1 MTMGDEL
8 LLLALTPG
16 RRRTR
21 VRAPERLRH
30 ALRAA
35 ELAELAL
42 LGRVVVGERRIEVLG
57 GGRLGVPRLDN
68 LLALLAAAQ
77 PPPSPRDWLRAAP
90 RSLTA
95 EYLSRA
101 HDQKTVRVRR
111 HRDRV
116 GGTSYDIDSLDVGRR
131 GALVARLA
139 AAVRAASAG
148 GAEAGSQVG
157 GEYAYDVTLAVLAH
171 AAGLGPALHPG
182 LRGLAARRRM
192 AALTAP
198 GEAVAEEASLAYDEE
213 LAARVEL
220 GIDGLSRGFQRQLSR
235 IYSDMTT
242 GGHGLGHDMSAGA
255 WSDDLSG
262 GGHHGGGHHG
272 GAGADGW

>member
-1 MTMGDEL
+1 MGDEL

-16 RRRTR
+16 RRRIR
-21 VRAPERLRH
+21 VRSPERLRY

-42 LGRVVVGERRIEVLG
+42 LGRVVVGERRIEVLDR
-57 GGRLGVPRLDN
+57 GRLGVPRLDN
-68 LLALLAAAQ
+68 LLAGLAAAQ
-77 PPPSPRDWLRAAP
+77 PPPAPRGWLRAAP

-101 HDQKTVRVRR
+101 HDQKTARVRR
-111 HRDRV
+111 RRDRT
-116 GGTSYDIDSLDVGRR
+116 GGSSYDIDSLDVERR
-131 GALVARLA
+131 TALAARLA

-148 GAEAGSQVG
+148 GAEAGE
-157 GEYAYDVTLAVLAH
+157 EYAYDVTLAVLAH

-198 GEAVAEEASLAYDEE
+198 GDAVAGEAALAYDEE
-213 LAARVEL
+213 LAARAEL

-235 IYSDMTT
+235 IYSDVTT
-242 GGHGLGHDMSAGA
+242 GGHGLGHDMSAGG
-255 WSDDLSG
+255 WSDDLSA

-272 GAGADGW
+272 GGGGDGGW

>member
-1 MTMGDEL
+1 MGDEL

-21 VRAPERLRH
+21 VRAPERLRY

-42 LGRVVVGERRIEVLG
+42 LGRVVVGERRIEVLD

-77 PPPSPRDWLRAAP
+77 PPPSPRGWLRAAP
-90 RSLTA
+90 GSLTA

-148 GAEAGSQVG
+148 GEAG

-171 AAGLGPALHPG
+171 AAGLGPALHPA

-255 WSDDLSG
+255 WSDDLSS